1 MLREYQWS
9 RSSAPAFWSAAAL
22 RRFSRQNLLKA
33 KYLSFFDKKD
43 LTNGIDWFIPC
54 AMNANQISAKNNSQV
69 NRIRKVSVI
78 FRVIFF
84 AVFVLSF
91 LSAIG
96 TCGAIFV
103 AKGSPVEYEFIATVG
118 MEISVG
124 IWAWFCY
131 KLFNLCSLGDLFTSK
146 VIFYIRRVGY
156 AYFLMALMNF
166 VSRIFAVHS
175 ATAGLPATKINVEWQ
190 LIGFGLLAV
199 LATLIPG
206 FLILFIAWIMDE
218 GRKIREEQELTV

>member
-1 MLREYQWS
+1 MRKGHAGCEAESFSSFYS
-9 RSSAPAFWSAAAL
+9 RHSHEKLFIGI
-22 RRFSRQNLLKA
+22 
-33 KYLSFFDKKD
+33 YLSFFNKKD
-43 LTNGIDWFIPC
+43 LTNGVGGFILC
-54 AMNANQISAKNNSQV
+54 AMNANEISAKNNSQV

-78 FRVIFF
+78 FRVICF

-96 TCGAIFV
+96 TCGAIFI
-103 AKGSPVEYEFIATVG
+103 AKGSPLEYEFIATVG

-146 VIFYIRRVGY
+146 VVFYIRRIGY

-175 ATAGLPATKINVEWQ
+175 ATAGLPATKIDVEWQ

-199 LATLIPG
+199 LAALIPG

-218 GRKIREEQELTV
+218 GRKIQEEQELTV